1 MQLIPARP
9 SSTPQARRFR
19 ARPWPFLAPSHG
31 RLEGDLMANAQRV
44 IAKTKAHL
52 IEPGWQ

>member
-31 RLEGDLMANAQRV
+31 RLEGGLMANAQRV

-52 IEPGWQ
+52 IEPGRQ